1 MYLGRICNN
10 VHTNLDTA
18 VSEIETK
25 IEISKICINMWSYG
39 VYGLPTYFHIHLYM
53 YIAWYT
59 NTCTKVHL

>member
-25 IEISKICINMWSYG
+25 IEILKICIN
-39 VYGLPTYFHIHLYM
+39 
-53 YIAWYT
+53 
-59 NTCTKVHL
+59 